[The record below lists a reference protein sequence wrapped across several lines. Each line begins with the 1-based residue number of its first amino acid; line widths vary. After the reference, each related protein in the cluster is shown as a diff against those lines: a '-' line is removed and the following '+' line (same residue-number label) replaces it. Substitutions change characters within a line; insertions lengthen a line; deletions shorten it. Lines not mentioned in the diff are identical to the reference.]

1 MSKIGKT
8 PVSIPQGV
16 TATISPTAVVINGPK
31 GELTVEIM
39 RGITVRQEGSEL
51 VVTRSNDEQQSKANH
66 GLIRSLLA
74 NCAMGVTEGY
84 KKTLKLVGTGYRVS
98 AKGAGLSV
106 TVGFSHPVDI
116 AAVPGI
122 KLMAEGN
129 DTIHV
134 EGFDKQLVGQV
145 AANIRGIRPPEPYQ
159 GKGIRY
165 ENEVVKK
172 KPGKAVAAAAA

>member
-8 PVSIPQGV
+8 PVSLPQGV
-16 TATISPTAVVINGPK
+16 TATITAAVVVIKGPK
-31 GELTVEIM
+31 GELTVPLM
-39 RGITVRQEGSEL
+39 SGISVKQEGSEL
-51 VVTRSNDEQQSKANH
+51 IVKRKDEAIQSRANH

-74 NCAMGVTEGY
+74 NCVQGVTEGY

-98 AKGAGLSV
+98 TKGAGLSV

-116 AAVPGI
+116 ETVPGI
-122 KLMAEGN
+122 KLAAEGN

-172 KPGKAVAAAAA
+172 KPGKAVAATTA